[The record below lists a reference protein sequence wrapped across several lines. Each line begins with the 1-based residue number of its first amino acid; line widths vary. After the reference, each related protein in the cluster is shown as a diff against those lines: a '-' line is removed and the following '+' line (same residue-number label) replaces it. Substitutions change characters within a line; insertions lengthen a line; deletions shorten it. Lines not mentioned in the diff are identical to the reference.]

1 MSEDAKSCQDK
12 CTAMCEAGTRDQ
24 EGGIQQEPPARCDWR
39 AIVLATFLL
48 CIGAAAAG
56 LGIVKGVAWVA
67 FGGIGLLTV
76 GAWLLVP
83 FLV

>member
-1 MSEDAKSCQDK
+1 MGEDAKSCQDK
-12 CTAMCEAGTRDQ
+12 CTAMCEAGTRD
-24 EGGIQQEPPARCDWR
+24 ERTRVPPQQPRCDWR

>member
-1 MSEDAKSCQDK
+1 MGEDAKSCQDK
-12 CTAMCEAGTRDQ
+12 CTAMCEAGTRD
-24 EGGIQQEPPARCDWR
+24 ERTRAPRQQPRCDWR

-48 CIGAAAAG
+48 CIGIAAAG

-67 FGGIGLLTV
+67 FGGVVLTAV
-76 GAWLLVP
+76 GSGLLVP